1 MPEFFAFSSNIIS
14 VNNYGVKGG
23 RVKGKNLHALSALTE
38 NRPPPVAETGLN
50 YVSFCVYSR
59 PLAEKMEAIP
69 VLKALTVP
77 REKFAEMRV
86 KVEQDGTRENT
97 LYQRADA
104 LLKDAVTNTAAAE

>member
-1 MPEFFAFSSNIIS
+1 
-14 VNNYGVKGG
+14 
-23 RVKGKNLHALSALTE
+23 
-38 NRPPPVAETGLN
+38 
-50 YVSFCVYSR
+50 
-59 PLAEKMEAIP
+59 MEAIP

>member
-1 MPEFFAFSSNIIS
+1 MSDEKKTAAAVDKAPAVQAVAYCGPTIK
-14 VNNYGVKGG
+14 GVAPQYTVFVGG
-23 RVKGKNLHALSALTE
+23 VPAK
-38 NRPPPVAETGLN
+38 
-50 YVSFCVYSR
+50 
-59 PLAEKMEAIP
+59 LAEKMEAIP